1 MKLDEQLARAT
12 ALRELHRGPNI
23 LVLPNAW
30 DCASARLFE
39 QAGFPAVATTSG
51 GIAATLGYP
60 DGQRIRPG
68 EMLLIAGRIAE
79 SVSVPVTADLEAGY
93 GRTIAEVVEFFRQ
106 AIAAGVVGANLEDG
120 RGAGRPLVE
129 INYQT
134 DLIKALREIAATAGV
149 PLVLNARVDVF
160 LHGVGDAAARFPQAV
175 ERARAYCEAGADG
188 IFPIGLK
195 DREIIAR
202 FVREVSCPV
211 NIMAGPGAPAI
222 SELADLGVRRVTFGS
237 GLMRAT
243 LPCVHRLAT
252 ELRASGHSE
261 LLAQTAFTH
270 AVVNGLF
277 QKP

>member
-1 MKLDEQLARAT
+1 MNVDEQRARAA
-12 ALRELHRGPNI
+12 ALRELHHGPNI

-149 PLVLNARVDVF
+149 RWCSTRAWMFSCMALATRRPASRKPSNAR
-160 LHGVGDAAARFPQAV
+160 AP
-175 ERARAYCEAGADG
+175 
-188 IFPIGLK
+188 
-195 DREIIAR
+195 IAR
-202 FVREVSCPV
+202 
-211 NIMAGPGAPAI
+211 
-222 SELADLGVRRVTFGS
+222 LAR
-237 GLMRAT
+237 
-243 LPCVHRLAT
+243 
-252 ELRASGHSE
+252 
-261 LLAQTAFTH
+261 TAFSPL
-270 AVVNGLF
+270 A
-277 QKP
+277 